1 MISKKELNL
10 YLLNGH
16 ITPNWKLSSKQISDL
31 IKNVE
36 KLISDNKHCRPEQI
50 VCPHMKG
57 GTMGDLKGDT
67 YNYFIKLAY
76 TKEIIQLLTPILGQN
91 IILWGSQ
98 VFCKPPKDGMAVP
111 MHQDSHYWPI
121 KPMSTCSVWIAIDKS
136 SKINGCLK
144 VISKSHKENFIH
156 GKSQTG
162 TALNSGIPLK
172 ILKDKKIDY
181 IILEPGQLSLHDATL
196 IHGSDANHSTFRR
209 AGIVFRYMNSN
220 SLFDRKHENHH
231 QKDGH
236 EVNYSKRPIWL
247 IKGHSGKNTLVKNIN

>member
-1 MISKKELNL
+1 MINKKELYFYRTKG
-10 YLLNGH
+10 YL
-16 ITPNWKLSSKQISDL
+16 TPNWKFSYNQLDDL
-31 IKNVE
+31 KNNLE
-36 KLISDNKHCRPEQI
+36 KLISDNKNIRPEQL
-50 VCPHMKG
+50 VCPHIKG
-57 GTMGDLKGDT
+57 GSMGVLKGNT
-67 YNYFIKLAY
+67 HKYFIKLAY
-76 TKEIIQLLTPILGQN
+76 SEEIIQLITPIIGKN
-91 IILWGSQ
+91 ILLWGSQ

-111 MHQDSHYWPI
+111 MHQDSYYWPI

-144 VISKSHKENFIH
+144 VIPKSHKEHFKH
-156 GKSQTG
+156 KKSHKD
-162 TALNSGIPLK
+162 TALDSGISPK

-181 IILEPGQLSLHDATL
+181 IKLEPGQISLHDATL
-196 IHGSDANHSTFRR
+196 IHGSDANHSSFRR

-220 SLFDRKHENHH
+220 SLFDRKQKNYH